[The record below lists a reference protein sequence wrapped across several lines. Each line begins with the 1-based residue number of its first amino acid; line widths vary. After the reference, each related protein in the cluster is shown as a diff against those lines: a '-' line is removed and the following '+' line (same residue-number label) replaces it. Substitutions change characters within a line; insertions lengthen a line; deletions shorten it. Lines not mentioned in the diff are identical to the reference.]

1 MSGQIVGALLGG
13 MHPAAWEALQYSRA
27 KEREISRNIFCA
39 VFLQVSDGDSESTF
53 RPRVKV
59 PLSTREVDNPD
70 EPVLDRA

>member
-1 MSGQIVGALLGG
+1 MACTLRHGR
-13 MHPAAWEALQYSRA
+13 PYSTVEPRSE
-27 KEREISRNIFCA
+27 KYPEIFFCA